1 MYEIEIRNC
10 NRKIE
15 EQDWYFGESVLEEE
29 QNKNKIL
36 FQDEIEEIQR
46 TREQKSYE
54 WKWKC
59 GVLICGTVLAVILLI
74 LAVASNFLA

>member
-15 EQDWYFGESVLEEE
+15 EQDWYFGESAHEDE
-29 QNKNKIL
+29 QKQNKIL
-36 FQDEIEEIQR
+36 FQEEIEEIQR
-46 TREQKSYE
+46 RREQKSYE
-54 WKWKC
+54 WKC
-59 GVLICGTVLAVILLI
+59 VVLICGTVLAVILLI

>member
-15 EQDWYFGESVLEEE
+15 EQDWYFGESAHEDE
-29 QNKNKIL
+29 QNQNKIL

-46 TREQKSYE
+46 RREQKSYE
-54 WKWKC
+54 WKC

-74 LAVASNFLA
+74 LAVASHFLAW

>member
-15 EQDWYFGESVLEEE
+15 EQDWYFGESAREDE
-29 QNKNKIL
+29 QNQNKIL
-36 FQDEIEEIQR
+36 FQEEIEEIQR
-46 TREQKSYE
+46 RREQKSYE
-54 WKWKC
+54 WKY

-74 LAVASNFLA
+74 LAVESHFLTR